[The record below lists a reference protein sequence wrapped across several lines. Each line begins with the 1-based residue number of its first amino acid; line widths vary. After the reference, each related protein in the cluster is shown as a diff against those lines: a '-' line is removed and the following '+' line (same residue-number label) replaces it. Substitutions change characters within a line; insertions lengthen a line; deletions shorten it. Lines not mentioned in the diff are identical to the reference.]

1 MKKLGFGL
9 MRLPVLDEAD
19 RKSIDYST
27 LNKMVDEFMAAGC
40 TYFDTAYVYHDGMSE
55 VAFRECVVKR
65 YPRDSF
71 TIATKLPTML
81 LRSTEQQERVF
92 QEQLDNC
99 GVEYFDYYLLHNLNH
114 ESMVTVDKLDSF
126 NFARKKKAEG
136 KIKNL
141 GFSFH
146 GTADMLEELLNREAD
161 MDFVQLQINYLDWN
175 DGNIQSR
182 LCLEVAR
189 KHNLPVIVMEP
200 IKGGTLANVPE
211 EAEKLMKQAE
221 PDMSIASWAVRFTA
235 GLDGVIVVLS
245 GMSTPDQMEDNLSYM
260 ADFHPLNA
268 GEREIVEKVAGIIKS
283 SITVPCTSCRYCVDS
298 CPKHIPIPEYFELL
312 NAEKNCLNA
321 GFSTQMVY
329 YEGKVHGGSP
339 RAGDCIACHACEKK
353 CPQSIKIAEM
363 MKLVSRTFDTAAG

>member
-1 MKKLGFGL
+1 
-9 MRLPVLDEAD
+9 
-19 RKSIDYST
+19 
-27 LNKMVDEFMAAGC
+27 
-40 TYFDTAYVYHDGMSE
+40 MSE
-55 VAFRECVVKR
+55 EAFRECVVKR

-81 LRSTEQQERVF
+81 LRDEEHQERVF

-114 ESMVTVDKLDSF
+114 ESMVTVDKLASF
-126 NFARKKKAEG
+126 DFARKKKAEG
-136 KIKNL
+136 MIKNL

-146 GTADMLEELLNREAD
+146 GPADMLEELLNRETD
-161 MDFVQLQINYLDWN
+161 MDFVQLQINYLDWD

-182 LCLEVAR
+182 LCLKVAR

-245 GMSTPDQMEDNLSYM
+245 GMSTPG
-260 ADFHPLNA
+260 AD
-268 GEREIVEKVAGIIKS
+268 
-283 SITVPCTSCRYCVDS
+283 
-298 CPKHIPIPEYFELL
+298 
-312 NAEKNCLNA
+312 
-321 GFSTQMVY
+321 
-329 YEGKVHGGSP
+329 GG
-339 RAGDCIACHACEKK
+339 
-353 CPQSIKIAEM
+353 
-363 MKLVSRTFDTAAG
+363 